1 MRQLQYGR
9 AEINLSDHKP
19 IYGLFDAKI
28 KMVDPEKAQQ
38 LSKELIA
45 KFTQMKLEETENQI
59 KEKIDTKLV
68 KQRSSQA
75 L

>member
-1 MRQLQYGR
+1 LQYGR
-9 AEINLSDHKP
+9 VEINLSDHKP
-19 IYGLFDAKI
+19 IFGLFDAKI
-28 KMVDPEKAQQ
+28 KIIDQEKAQQ

-45 KFTQMKLEETENQI
+45 KFTHMKLQETENQI

-68 KQRSSQA
+68 KQKSSQS

>member
-1 MRQLQYGR
+1 
-9 AEINLSDHKP
+9 
-19 IYGLFDAKI
+19 
-28 KMVDPEKAQQ
+28 MVDPEKAQQ

-68 KQRSSQA
+68 KQRSSQS